1 MKHTVVIVV
10 ASVLAFLVVGAHG
23 AENEDLA
30 RSMERTEASAFPRE
44 RLGELLDTVAKK
56 SGRTFLVQAEVPST
70 VVVGQPRAR
79 DITYSMLLKI
89 LRNNGLAAVTDGD
102 VTSIIPVAKIRQY
115 PLPLL
120 FEDDDTLDSEE
131 WVTRV
136 ISLEKATATQM
147 VPIMRPLLPQQG
159 HLVANAQSNTV
170 VIVDRHANVR
180 RVVRIIAE
188 MDSSSPARQD

>member
-1 MKHTVVIVV
+1 MKQIVVIAFACVF
-10 ASVLAFLVVGAHG
+10 AFLVVGAH
-23 AENEDLA
+23 AADNEGLTL
-30 RSMERTEASAFPRE
+30 SMEKTEASAFPRE
-44 RLGELLDTVAKK
+44 RLGGLLDIVGKK

-102 VTSIIPVAKIRQY
+102 MTSIIPVAKIRQHA
-115 PLPLL
+115 LPLL
-120 FEDDDTLDSEE
+120 FEDDDTIDSEE

-136 ISLEKATATQM
+136 IRLEKATATQM
-147 VPIMRPLLPQQG
+147 VPIMRPMLPQQG

-170 VIVDRHANVR
+170 VIVDRYANVR

-188 MDSSSPARQD
+188 IDSSSPARQD